1 MKQFETIQKTTP
13 TGQIVAIPKAVITGK
28 NDGPVLAI
36 VAAVHGSE
44 YCGIEAAIR
53 LYRDLNDE
61 EMSGTLRMA
70 LAANLPA
77 FHGRTMYRCPIDN
90 ENVGRSFPGSP
101 GGTYSQLAGH
111 MIWQEIVGDADYV
124 LDLHGGDLIEV
135 LTQYVGYYV
144 SGDAELDR
152 KAREAVLVLGSEN
165 VEERPLPQEEKNMSL
180 HQAAA
185 SARKVGI
192 LIEAGSQGRR
202 DEGDVLFH
210 YNGILS
216 LMRHLGML
224 EGKSLKPESNIR
236 FLDDF
241 VGVTAGAEGI
251 FYSLVEANVVVEKDQ
266 PIGEIRSF
274 TSDLIEAVTSP
285 VRGVVLGV
293 ITPASTHEGAMLFG
307 IGRLGS

>member
-1 MKQFETIQKTTP
+1 
-13 TGQIVAIPKAVITGK
+13 
-28 NDGPVLAI
+28 
-36 VAAVHGSE
+36 
-44 YCGIEAAIR
+44 
-53 LYRDLNDE
+53 
-61 EMSGTLRMA
+61 
-70 LAANLPA
+70 
-77 FHGRTMYRCPIDN
+77 MYRCPIDN

-274 TSDLIEAVTSP
+274 TSDLIETVTSP
-285 VRGVVLGV
+285 VHGVVLGV
-293 ITPASTHEGAMLFG
+293 ITPAGTHEGAMLFG